1 MEASDSG
8 EEIVDINE
16 AQTNSK
22 TIDKKENNSKSFLK
36 KVRLSKTKFSIE
48 SISQMVKSE
57 NDQSFYEN
65 EPENEKDNYNNEDEK
80 ELEQNIENKEDNND
94 KDIKDINESKASNT
108 SFIYTFTWEEGGN
121 NVKLIGTFSNW
132 KDTYD
137 MKKDMQDNIHKVS
150 IPLNNEIYYY
160 KFIVDGEWKY
170 AKNQQIKEDNDGNIN
185 NILDLTNFFFNF
197 NSNPPSYQQTQNKS
211 NKKIKKKKSSK
222 LKNKTKKKQSPKTIT
237 EFGNENI
244 IKEQMT
250 DPHNNNIIGKPF
262 NLNNE
267 SKQDKLGNPKYYDF
281 EERNFYSSYKS
292 YLGISGYRHNILQH
306 ILLPKNFENS
316 FDIKIGLSHRY
327 REKATTIIYYNC
339 SSKIKN

>member
-22 TIDKKENNSKSFLK
+22 TIDKKENNSKSSLK

-197 NSNPPSYQQTQNKS
+197 NS
-211 NKKIKKKKSSK
+211 
-222 LKNKTKKKQSPKTIT
+222 
-237 EFGNENI
+237 
-244 IKEQMT
+244 